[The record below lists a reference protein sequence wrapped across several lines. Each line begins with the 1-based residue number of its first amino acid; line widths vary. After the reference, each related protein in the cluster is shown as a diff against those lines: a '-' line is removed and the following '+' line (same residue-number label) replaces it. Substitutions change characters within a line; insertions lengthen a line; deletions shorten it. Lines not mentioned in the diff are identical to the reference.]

1 MRAGLFE
8 HLDRLIERS
17 GSSELDWTATGSF
30 EFAGE
35 RFVIRQTRGRGIG
48 KPRNLEAALSITTAY
63 TPFGR
68 RAPYADSVGPDGLQR
83 YHYEGSDPNLHTNR
97 ALRACMEYGLGLVY
111 FVGVSEGIY
120 AAVYPVYVIGDDP
133 NRGEVTLGFD
143 SSTATRD
150 AGFTEIERRYALTTT
165 RRRVHQPLFR
175 ADVLRAYQ
183 TSCAV
188 CRMRHRE
195 LLDAAHIVPDSMPR
209 GEPIVP
215 NGIALCKIHHA
226 AFDANL
232 LGIRADG
239 RVKVNEGLLRET
251 DGPMLR
257 HGFQE
262 LHDVQMVTPKHAQLR
277 PDPERLDERFAAFLA
292 AT

>member
-1 MRAGLFE
+1 MRAGLFQ

-63 TPFGR
+63 TPIGR

-183 TSCAV
+183 TSCAI

-226 AFDANL
+226 AFDQNL
-232 LGIRADG
+232 LGIRPDYQ
-239 RVKVNEGLLRET
+239 VVINNELLRET
-251 DGPMLR
+251 DGPMLK
-257 HGFQE
+257 HGLQE
-262 LHDVQMVTPKHAQLR
+262 MHGETLSLPHRSSAH
-277 PDPERLDERFAAFLA
+277 PDASRLEERFAEFCA
-292 AT
+292 AS